1 MRCGCS
7 DCYQPQTRT
16 FKIKK
21 AKTMTLRFDK
31 AKNLDSPGSPDNM
44 KADISHERSGAT
56 SRAVVTQ
63 VRVDEGDLV
72 RRRTN
77 YRADDTK
84 RRPLSY
90 METLHVNRF
99 HRLSVPDLQ
108 SRHQSGQ
115 VKRRDRVREEFQ
127 ERAVGPP
134 KQTRYFCKNCKADIC
149 NACFSSVCS
158 AHNVQFLGAGY
169 FHCKSPFHKIQ
180 HLSVSKPNDPT

>member
-1 MRCGCS
+1 MHLEGK
-7 DCYQPQTRT
+7 
-16 FKIKK
+16 KIPIYI
-21 AKTMTLRFDK
+21 L
-31 AKNLDSPGSPDNM
+31 KNLLCISLLDSPGAPENI
-44 KADISHERSGAT
+44 KAEISHERSGAT
-56 SRAVVTQ
+56 SRAVVSQ
-63 VRVDEGDLV
+63 VSVEEGDLE

-77 YRADDTK
+77 YRADDK
-84 RRPLSY
+84 RRPMSY

-108 SRHQSGQ
+108 SRQQSGQ
-115 VKRRDRVREEFQ
+115 LKRRERVREEFQ

-134 KQTRYFCKNCKADIC
+134 KQTRYFCKNCNADIC

-180 HLSVSKPNDPT
+180 HASKPSDPT